1 MLANQLT
8 VDDPKEASRAER
20 HFTKSAT
27 NVELQGQ
34 FISEHKFHEST
45 NNFFQCSATHIS
57 ENHNLNRAMNEFIK
71 CGSSFAGLD
80 FYEDKVFSNSHQ
92 HQHTKFREWVLIT

>member
-1 MLANQLT
+1 MIANQLT

-34 FISEHKFHEST
+34 FISEHKL
-45 NNFFQCSATHIS
+45 IS
-57 ENHNLNRAMNEFIK
+57 WVDEQFLPMFGHPYLGEPQPEQGNEWIHK
-71 CGSSFAGLD
+71 M
-80 FYEDKVFSNSHQ
+80 
-92 HQHTKFREWVLIT
+92 WV